1 VPAALATITDP
12 AVRAAFRE
20 WLLRV
25 ADDELTI
32 GHRHS
37 EWTGVGPDIESD
49 VAMSSIAQEELGHA
63 RLIYEQIA
71 ADEPGGADR
80 LAFDRPPEE
89 FRNAVLLEQP
99 NRGWEF
105 SIVRLTLYEA
115 FEGHR
120 LALLARCG
128 QEPIASL
135 AATLGRE
142 ERYHGLFAGTWLER
156 LAQAPASRTAGP
168 FEPAARAMTSP
179 RHTGSGDAHA
189 RVQAALNAAWPYA
202 LGFFETTEADGTLI
216 RAGLLRE
223 SADRQREVWEA
234 SLRPLLER
242 CGLGVPAV
250 EPSLGG
256 RHGVHTPDL
265 TQMHTEMTEVWRSDP
280 EARW

>member
-1 VPAALATITDP
+1 VPAVPATITEP

-63 RLIYEQIA
+63 RLFYEQIA
-71 ADEPGGADR
+71 GDEPGGADR
-80 LAFDRPPEE
+80 LAFGRPPAE

-99 NRGWEF
+99 NGGWEF
-105 SIVRLTLYEA
+105 SIVRLALYEA

-120 LALLARCG
+120 LGLLARCG
-128 QEPIASL
+128 QEPVAAI

-142 ERYHGLFAGTWLER
+142 ERYHGLFAATWLER
-156 LAQAPASRTAGP
+156 LARPSAD
-168 FEPAARAMTSP
+168 AR
-179 RHTGSGDAHA
+179 A
-189 RVQAALNAAWPYA
+189 RVQAALDAAWPYA
-202 LGFFETTEADGTLI
+202 LGFFETTDADATLL

-223 SADRQREVWEA
+223 PAERQREAWEA
-234 SLRPLLER
+234 AVRPLLER
-242 CGLGVPAV
+242 CGLRVPAA

-256 RHGVHTPDL
+256 RRGVHTADL
-265 TQMHTEMTEVWRSDP
+265 AQMHAEMTEVRSSDP

>member
-1 VPAALATITDP
+1 VPAALATIADP

-63 RLIYEQIA
+63 RLFYEQVA
-71 ADEPGGADR
+71 GDQPGGPDL
-80 LAFDRPPEE
+80 LAFGRPPAE

-99 NRGWEF
+99 NGGWEF
-105 SIVRLTLYEA
+105 SIVRLALYEA

-120 LALLARCG
+120 LGLLARCG
-128 QEPIASL
+128 QEPVAAI

-142 ERYHGLFAGTWLER
+142 ERYHGLFAATWLER
-156 LAQAPASRTAGP
+156 M
-168 FEPAARAMTSP
+168 ARPSA
-179 RHTGSGDAHA
+179 DARA
-189 RVQAALNAAWPYA
+189 RVQAALDAAWPYA
-202 LGFFETTEADGTLI
+202 LGFFETTEADPILI
-216 RAGLLRE
+216 NAGLLHE
-223 SADRQREVWEA
+223 SAERQRDAWEA
-234 SLRPLLER
+234 AVRSLLEG
-242 CGLGVPAV
+242 CGLANPAAA
-250 EPSLGG
+250 PALGG
-256 RHGVHTPDL
+256 RRGVHTPDL
-265 TQMHTEMTEVWRSDP
+265 AQMHAEMTEVWRSDP

>member
-1 VPAALATITDP
+1 VPAALATIGDP
-12 AVRAAFRE
+12 AVRAAFGE

-63 RLIYEQIA
+63 RLFYEQVA
-71 ADEPGGADR
+71 GNEPGGADR
-80 LAFDRPPEE
+80 LAFARSPAE

-105 SIVRLTLYEA
+105 SIVRLVLYEA

-120 LALLARCG
+120 LRLLAQCG
-128 QEPIASL
+128 QEPVAAM

-156 LAQAPASRTAGP
+156 LARPSAD
-168 FEPAARAMTSP
+168 AR
-179 RHTGSGDAHA
+179 A
-189 RVQAALNAAWPYA
+189 RVQAALDAAWPYA
-202 LGFFETTEADGTLI
+202 LGFFETTEADSTLLN
-216 RAGLLRE
+216 AGLLHETAERHRE
-223 SADRQREVWEA
+223 AWEA
-234 SLRPLLER
+234 AVRPLFEA
-242 CGLGVPAV
+242 CGLTIPAAL
-250 EPSLGG
+250 PSLGG
-256 RHGVHTPDL
+256 RRGVHTPDL
-265 TQMHTEMTEVWRSDP
+265 AQMHAEMTEVWRSDP